1 MLTVK
6 YINIQ
11 QGEVL
16 TWEVARNVA
25 SQASSYTQKI
35 RVSSSQSKSWPFG
48 IWEELLSSQLPLA
61 HGPRDVSSTGADVT
75 SVPSLFSQ
83 TGLTGCTS
91 TWVSGSALSF
101 LATDLL
107 DEHWTAIDS
116 RWPLAYCPLSPSLG
130 GRKEENSHTDSQ
142 EEGKHSPT
150 QQAAVF
156 VCRERCVCR

>member
-11 QGEVL
+11 PREVL
-16 TWEVARNVA
+16 IWEMARNAA
-25 SQASSYTQKI
+25 SQAPSYTQI
-35 RVSSSQSKSWPFG
+35 RVSSSQSRSWPFG
-48 IWEELLSSQLPLA
+48 IWEELQLPLA
-61 HGPRDVSSTGADVT
+61 HGSREVSSTRADFT
-75 SVPSLFSQ
+75 SVPSLSSQ
-83 TGLTGCTS
+83 TGLRGCTS
-91 TWVSGSALSF
+91 AWVSGPALSF
-101 LATDLL
+101 LATSLL
-107 DEHWTAIDS
+107 GEHWTAIDS

-142 EEGKHSPT
+142 EEGRHSPT